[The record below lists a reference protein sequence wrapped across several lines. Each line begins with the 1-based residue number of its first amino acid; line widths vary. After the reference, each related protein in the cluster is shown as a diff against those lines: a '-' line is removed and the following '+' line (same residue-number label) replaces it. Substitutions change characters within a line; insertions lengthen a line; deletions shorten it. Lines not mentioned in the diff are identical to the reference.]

1 MIGWTHMLSKW
12 VLYSVELILSRY
24 QKSILETEEEEEE
37 RSTQE
42 KASQDYME
50 GTNYPCTRFRTC
62 KELLESVRRVDEEG
76 NKVSVSD
83 MTELEEELSAALMHT
98 RKEINRGKGRNEA
111 AGKSITWNSILV
123 FDWIGYVRK
132 KKQEGDELQLQVAS
146 AAKQKGYLDD
156 GASSHCYKTNSSQLL
171 ITLPLFNFK
180 DLD

>member
-62 KELLESVRRVDEEG
+62 KELLESVRRKTQLMMERISSLHEQEKKLTEE
-76 NKVSVSD
+76 K
-83 MTELEEELSAALMHT
+83 EEM
-98 RKEINRGKGRNEA
+98 
-111 AGKSITWNSILV
+111 
-123 FDWIGYVRK
+123 
-132 KKQEGDELQLQVAS
+132 KQQVAS

>member
-98 RKEINRGKGRNEA
+98 RSRKTQLMMERISSLHEQEKKLTEEKEEM
-111 AGKSITWNSILV
+111 
-123 FDWIGYVRK
+123 
-132 KKQEGDELQLQVAS
+132 KQQLQLQVAS